1 MITLWDKVKI
11 GETDDISKLLA
22 GREYSTSGI
31 MLIDRG
37 AELERCTGKATDR
50 SASQEEET
58 GNKGIKDHKHAYEG
72 SGGSN
77 RQRRADG
84 QGIDFSKDYER

>member
-31 MLIDRG
+31 TLINRG
-37 AELERCTGKATDR
+37 AELERRTGKATDR

-58 GNKGIKDHKHAYEG
+58 GNKGIEDHKHAYEG
-72 SGGSN
+72 SSG
-77 RQRRADG
+77 
-84 QGIDFSKDYER
+84 